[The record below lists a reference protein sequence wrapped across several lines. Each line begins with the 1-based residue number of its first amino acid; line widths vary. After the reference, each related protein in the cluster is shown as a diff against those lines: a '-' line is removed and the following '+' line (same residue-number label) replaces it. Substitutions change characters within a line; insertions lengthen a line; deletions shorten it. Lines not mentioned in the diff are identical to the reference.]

1 MSDTETTKMKA
12 NYRIFL
18 SALLVLTGLQIGA
31 QAQEYRSA
39 TKYGERGQAPGMK
52 VKLLSTVGEVK
63 TYAVIMAKGD
73 EAVSGLT
80 EFAEKYN
87 VKSAHFQAIGDAL
100 HLEVGWFDY
109 KRKQFLV
116 LPIDTAEITSFTG
129 DIAWYK
135 DKPVAHTHASAS
147 LKDGSVKGGHLLQLI
162 VGPTL
167 EVIVTV
173 EPTKLFKRLNEEF
186 EAGLIDPDIKEK

>member
-1 MSDTETTKMKA
+1 MKGK
-12 NYRIFL
+12 YRILL
-18 SALLVLTGLQIGA
+18 SAILIMVGLQMSA

-39 TKYGERGQAPGMK
+39 TKYGEPGKAPGMK
-52 VKLLSTVGEVK
+52 VKLLSTVGDVK
-63 TYAVIMAKGD
+63 TYAVILSKGD

-87 VKSAHFQAIGDAL
+87 VKSGHYQAIGDAM
-100 HLEVGWFDY
+100 HIEVGWFDY
-109 KRKQFLV
+109 NRKQFLV
-116 LPIDTAEITSFTG
+116 VPIDTAEITSFTG

-135 DKPVAHTHASAS
+135 NKPVAHTHMTAS

-167 EVIVTV
+167 EIIVTV
-173 EPTKLFKRLNEEF
+173 EPTYLYKKLNEEF
-186 EAGLIDPDIKEK
+186 QAGLIDPDIKK